1 MHTIYP
7 RYVYLSFIGVI
18 VLKDF
23 TKSYCVV
30 YESKKVC
37 AEKQKITPGN
47 ASKFLWKCLKSF
59 SAGGASP
66 PGPPTWASTVKSVSN
81 SHSQNDRNFKTNYC
95 LLLHKK
101 PCRTLLTAMFLPAKT
116 HVFIRQFTCC

>member
-18 VLKDF
+18 VFKDF

-30 YESKKVC
+30 YESKKEC
-37 AEKQKITPGN
+37 AEKQKITPRN

-59 SAGGASP
+59 SAGGLRQGL
-66 PGPPTWASTVKSVSN
+66 PGQV
-81 SHSQNDRNFKTNYC
+81 Q
-95 LLLHKK
+95 
-101 PCRTLLTAMFLPAKT
+101 
-116 HVFIRQFTCC
+116 